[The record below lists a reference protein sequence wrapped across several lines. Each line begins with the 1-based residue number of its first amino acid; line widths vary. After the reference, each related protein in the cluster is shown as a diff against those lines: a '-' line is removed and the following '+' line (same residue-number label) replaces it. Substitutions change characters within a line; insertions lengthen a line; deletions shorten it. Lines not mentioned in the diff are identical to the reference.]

1 MENFFY
7 FIKESKNDENI
18 LCVLSDMIN
27 SYFFNYTPIF
37 KNTKIIHKIFMDEDI
52 DIVKNLNLLSVDIS
66 YLYNSIPLFKT
77 NLDELIECIM
87 NIKKNPQ
94 FLYNLKLQILYW
106 NNKYNFKLSDL
117 YKNIVINNDYV
128 SLSIIKSQLKNK
140 KLNIP
145 KTLKINVWNK
155 YIGDEIGKTKCPVC
169 ETNFI
174 TQSNFECAHIQAESN
189 NGQTNIDNLIPCCS
203 ICNKSMKNMNLF
215 EFKKKF
221 FN

>member
-37 KNTKIIHKIFMDEDI
+37 KNTKIVHKIFMDDDI
-52 DIVKNLNLLSVDIS
+52 DIMKNLNILSLDIS
-66 YLYNSIPLFKT
+66 YLYNSIPLFKS
-77 NLDELIECIM
+77 NMDELIECIM
-87 NIKKNPQ
+87 SLKKNPQ

-117 YKNIVINNDYV
+117 YKNIVKNDDYI
-128 SLSIIKSQLKNK
+128 SLSIIKSQLKK
-140 KLNIP
+140 KKSNIP
-145 KTLKINVWNK
+145 KSNK
-155 YIGDEIGKTKCPVC
+155 
-169 ETNFI
+169 TNFI

-189 NGQTNIDNLIPCCS
+189 NGQTNIDNLIPCCT